1 MTFCIHT
8 TNDDLRGYIQITL
21 SVHTSV
27 QVSFKRNVSLT
38 NELIL
43 NKLCTQLQST
53 TWGCAWRRIIMVWN
67 ISREIMFSAGQ
78 GVSFCEL
85 IVLVNIGLS
94 MCLLSICYLSVIHL
108 LSICYLSVIYLFPIC
123 YLSVIHL
130 LSICYLS
137 VIYLLSICYQSVI
150 HLLSICLHLKK
161 RV

>member
-1 MTFCIHT
+1 MYTHHKRWFG
-8 TNDDLRGYIQITL
+8 GYIQITL

-27 QVSFKRNVSLT
+27 QVSFKRNVSLR

-67 ISREIMFSAGQ
+67 ISREIIFSAGQ

-108 LSICYLSVIYLFPIC
+108 LSFCYLSVIYLLSIC

-137 VIYLLSICYQSVI
+137 VFTWKNECRRHYYYM
-150 HLLSICLHLKK
+150 
-161 RV
+161 